1 MAKPKNKPTPPNSF
15 ELLGLRI
22 QKIISSPAAQKRKAV
37 VICKREDECLDDW
50 TRLLDDIADTE
61 HVTVRRED
69 EAAIRVS
76 WDLPANI

>member
-1 MAKPKNKPTPPNSF
+1 MAKPKYQPTPPNSF

-22 QKIISSPAAQKRKAV
+22 QKIISSPAAQKRKTV
-37 VICKREDECLDDW
+37 VICKAADECAEDW
-50 TRLLDDIADTE
+50 KQLLGEIADTE

-69 EAAIRVS
+69 DCTVRVS